1 MAAAPDYAT
10 APKTHAQG
18 AQGAAPSRGVPQFA
32 TGGGSGELISDA
44 SVTLWRVGLG
54 VGEPQPDEHHG
65 SPATEASSSAAAGR
79 GGVQEKRQ
87 KLGGAIEAGLE
98 EGGGLDEPRDG
109 AAKRDACVECVLCEN
124 ADN

>member
-1 MAAAPDYAT
+1 MACRTRGRRAT
-10 APKTHAQG
+10 ARR
-18 AQGAAPSRGVPQFA
+18 APRLF
-32 TGGGSGELISDA
+32 
-44 SVTLWRVGLG
+44 
-54 VGEPQPDEHHG
+54 
-65 SPATEASSSAAAGR
+65 ATEASSSAAAGR

-109 AAKRDACVECVLCEN
+109 AAKRGACVECVLCEN